1 MTVGSPERESLCSE
15 CGQLTETIF
24 GRCPNC
30 GTFKERSRMPATSPS
45 PKLSPWGEGG
55 GLVQIGIFGPITVLI
70 ILGAIF
76 IAPEILIALPLL
88 VVGYGL
94 VTGVLNL

>member
-1 MTVGSPERESLCSE
+1 MTVRSPERESLCSE

-30 GTFKERSRMPATSPS
+30 GTFKDRSRMPATSPS

-70 ILGAIF
+70 VLGAIF
-76 IAPEILIALPLL
+76 IAPEILIAAAVLA
-88 VVGYGL
+88 VGYAL
-94 VTGVLNL
+94 LTALLKL